1 MYVINICEEQLS
13 INDLLFS
20 FIYCCVQSY
29 DPEDGYNDGPG
40 PLVGSFP
47 KDFGYGPDEHDDELP
62 GGATAENKPR
72 ILLMGL
78 RRYKIQRTRTG
89 T

>member
-1 MYVINICEEQLS
+1 MICLS
-13 INDLLFS
+13 L
-20 FIYCCVQSY
+20 QSY

-78 RRYKIQRTRTG
+78 RRYKKISIIEYFQWFL
-89 T
+89 